1 MAEEYIL
8 AQPETI
14 TLRAEDADRL
24 LALGSGD
31 AALLYLWLLR
41 NGGRFDPARA
51 ARELKTAGGLPAAM
65 ALAERYQVEMPII
78 SEINRILFEGKPAA
92 DAVRDL
98 MIRDPK
104 VETPALPWD

>member
-8 AQPETI
+8 TQSVTLTI
-14 TLRAEDADRL
+14 RTEDADRL

-51 ARELKTAGGLPAAM
+51 AREVKTAGPLPAAM
-65 ALAERYQVEMPII
+65 ALLRQAG
-78 SEINRILFEGKPAA
+78 L
-92 DAVRDL
+92 
-98 MIRDPK
+98 IRPYPPRPPSGRSGRN
-104 VETPALPWD
+104 TPPPRSWASRSGTRS